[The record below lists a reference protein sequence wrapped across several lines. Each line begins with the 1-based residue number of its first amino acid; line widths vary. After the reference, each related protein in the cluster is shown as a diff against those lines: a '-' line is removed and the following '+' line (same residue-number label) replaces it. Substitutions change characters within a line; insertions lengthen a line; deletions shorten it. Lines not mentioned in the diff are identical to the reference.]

1 MDKEILN
8 SDGSRNYQAN
18 ILLDN
23 VKRLEKE
30 NERLKARLRPL
41 EDSYF
46 KGLSSIEIAELA
58 KKSIRITAEN
68 RKLEYA
74 LQETREYCEEQ
85 NLKADYTACEIID
98 KINSV
103 IGVE

>member
-30 NERLKARLRPL
+30 NARLKN
-41 EDSYF
+41 
-46 KGLSSIEIAELA
+46 GLKHYKRCLYKIISIANEC
-58 KKSIRITAEN
+58 T
-68 RKLEYA
+68 
-74 LQETREYCEEQ
+74 
-85 NLKADYTACEIID
+85 
-98 KINSV
+98 NSKMWDFE
-103 IGVE
+103 GV